1 MKAQVFLLIIGC
13 IVSLVAC
20 NFFSEGSWQRDLLR
34 FIAVF
39 CVGGL
44 VGLIQGG
51 RLQKKKN
58 K

>member
-1 MKAQVFLLIIGC
+1 MKVLDYLLIIGC

-20 NFFSEGSWQRDLLR
+20 SFFAETSWQRDLLR

-44 VGLIQGG
+44 VGRIM
-51 RLQKKKN
+51 QKKNQEN